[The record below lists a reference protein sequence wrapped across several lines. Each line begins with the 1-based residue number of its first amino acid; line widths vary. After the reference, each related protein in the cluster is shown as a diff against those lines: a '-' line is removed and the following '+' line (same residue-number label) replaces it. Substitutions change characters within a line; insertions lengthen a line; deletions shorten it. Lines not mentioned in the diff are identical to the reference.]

1 MLHSKKCWVVS
12 TQIWTNPN
20 VGLKMQLTN
29 LKLKV
34 NVEVGLILNYISN
47 QHLGLSVFDPNLGSN
62 NPALFR
68 VYLTVKEQ
76 YLMLGHS
83 SC

>member
-1 MLHSKKCWVVS
+1 
-12 TQIWTNPN
+12 
-20 VGLKMQLTN
+20 MQLTN

-76 YLMLGHS
+76 YI
-83 SC
+83 